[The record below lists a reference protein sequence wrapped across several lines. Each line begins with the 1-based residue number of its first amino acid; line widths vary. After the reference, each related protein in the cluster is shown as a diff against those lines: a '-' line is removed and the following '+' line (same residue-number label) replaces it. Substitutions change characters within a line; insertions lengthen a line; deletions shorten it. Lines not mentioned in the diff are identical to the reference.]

1 MRNRRR
7 NRPWNDPV
15 FPSQSPTIDSDMKI
29 LRKLSLLTATVLLG
43 SAGTLADVAE
53 DVKGAARKL
62 ADAANYSW
70 TATTEIEGGQWTPAP
85 VKGRAIK
92 GGATVITSERDGST
106 TTAVLQGTQGVV
118 STDEGWKTAEELGSA
133 AGGGGGNRGGM
144 RAAALLRNPLPA
156 ASVTQ
161 LAEKSKDLKAGEEGV
176 ISGELSDEGAK
187 EFARM
192 GRGGRPGGQ
201 TPPEPRN
208 AKGSVQFWLKE
219 GQVQKVRL
227 KVSATMTVNGEDRD
241 RVRTTTWEIRD
252 VGTTTVEVPAEAKK
266 RLGS

>member
-1 MRNRRR
+1 
-7 NRPWNDPV
+7 
-15 FPSQSPTIDSDMKI
+15 MKPCQTLHI
-29 LRKLSLLTATVLLG
+29 LTATLLLG
-43 SAGTLADVAE
+43 SASALADVAD
-53 DVKGAARKL
+53 DVKSAARKL
-62 ADAANYSW
+62 ADAASYSW

-85 VKGRAIK
+85 VKGKAIK
-92 GGATVITSERDGST
+92 GGAAVITSEREGTT

-118 STDEGWKTAEELGSA
+118 STDEGWKTAEELRSA
-133 AGGGGGNRGGM
+133 AGGGGGGGGNRGGM

-161 LAEKSKDLKAGEEGV
+161 LVEKSKDLKAGEAGV
-176 ISGELSDEGAK
+176 IAGELSDAGAK
-187 EFARM
+187 EFALM
-192 GRGGRPGGQ
+192 GRGGRAGGP
-201 TPPEPRN
+201 TPPEPKN

-219 GQVQKVRL
+219 GQVQKIRL

-241 RVRTTTWEIRD
+241 MVRTTTWEIRD